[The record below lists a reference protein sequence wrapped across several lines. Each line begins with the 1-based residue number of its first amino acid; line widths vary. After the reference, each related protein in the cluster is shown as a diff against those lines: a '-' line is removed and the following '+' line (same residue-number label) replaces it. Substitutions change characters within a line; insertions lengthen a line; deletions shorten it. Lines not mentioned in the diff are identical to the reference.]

1 MLFYVLAALLRHNF
15 YIGGEHYVV
24 SEKQLSIFH
33 AYGQPWRCARNQSAH
48 MVVGAGGWFGAASS
62 LQLTL
67 PSNSQQPP
75 GTIHKMIGEYTF
87 SPSD

>member
-15 YIGGEHYVV
+15 YIGGKHYVV

-33 AYGQPWRCARNQSAH
+33 AYRQPWRCARNQSAH

-62 LQLTL
+62 LRLTL